1 MIQMKKLIISLL
13 LLCYALC
20 PALPAAT
27 QSLPE
32 PKREFRGSW
41 IQCVNGQFQGLS
53 PEAMRA
59 KLTQHLDALQDIHCN
74 AVIFQVRAAGDAL
87 YASELEPWSR
97 YLTGR
102 QGQAPQPY
110 WDPLE
115 WMVDEC
121 HKRGMELHAWIN
133 PYRAKTAGTKEM
145 STMHPYIQ
153 HPERFLEYG
162 DLVLFNPGLKENR
175 DWICR
180 IATDILNRYDVDGFH
195 MDDYF
200 YPYPQTGLEIPD
212 QATYEADPRGF
223 GNIADWRR
231 DNVNLLIRQLHETI
245 RSVKPWVKFGVSPF
259 GIYHNEQSGSNI
271 PGSKTR
277 GLQNYD
283 NLYADVLKW
292 VNEGWVDYCMPQIYW
307 QIGHPTADYDTLI
320 RWWSSQS
327 TNRPLIV
334 GQDVDR
340 TVKYTDPN
348 DETINQLPA
357 KMKLQRTL
365 PNVVGSCQWY
375 SAAIAEN
382 HGNYA
387 TALRQMYHTHPAL
400 QPLMPFIDNKAPS
413 KVKGLKDIWTP
424 DGLILVWLEPSAR
437 TEMDKAH
444 QYVVYRFGPGERK
457 DLNDASHIVC
467 ITNQNYLKLPYE
479 DGSTKYRYVVTVL
492 DRLHNES
499 KARSKSVKL

>member
-1 MIQMKKLIISLL
+1 MKKLIISLL

-20 PALPAAT
+20 PALPAAA

-59 KLTQHLDALQDIHCN
+59 KLTQHLNALQDIHCN

-357 KMKLQRTL
+357 KMNLHQQL
-365 PNVVGSCQWY
+365 HNVKGTVLWY
-375 SAAIAEN
+375 AKAAVDN
-382 HGNYA
+382 VGNYG
-387 TALRQMYHTHPAL
+387 TLLRTNYWRTPAL
-400 QPLMPFIDNKAPS
+400 QPLMPFIDNKAPKKPK
-413 KVKGLKDIWTP
+413 KVKPVWTSDGYMLFWTAPKGKGWKDEAT
-424 DGLILVWLEPSAR
+424 
-437 TEMDKAH
+437 K
-444 QYVVYRFGPGERK
+444 YVVYRFGK
-457 DLNDASHIVC
+457 NDRINYDDPTKI
-467 ITNQNYLKLPYE
+467 ITITTDTFCKLPYDNGKE
-479 DGSTKYRYVVTVL
+479 KYTYSVTAL
-492 DRLHNES
+492 DRMQNES
-499 KARSKSVKL
+499 KPAKTKVKL